1 MIVDSISL
9 IIGGIIGFI
18 LGIALV
24 KEHYNN
30 ECHRLQENIIRLEY
44 DAQIA
49 KAAYRMKLHEE
60 ITDD

>member
-9 IIGGIIGFI
+9 IIGGISGFI

-30 ECHRLQENIIRLEY
+30 ECHRLQENIIRLQY

-49 KAAYRMKLHEE
+49 KEAYRRKIHEE